1 MGRPTSVAVIDDDT
15 DYRQLYK
22 LWLPEEYEVIEAG
35 DGRTGLQRI
44 DDSIDAVLLDRQ
56 MPKLSGET
64 VAEKLRQRSVTP
76 AVVMI
81 SSVKPDVDILDI
93 PVDSYLRKPA
103 DRDTLLSVLSQFSA
117 GANTRRSVGNSW
129 DLPTDE
135 TQSLTLSERQRSR
148 RATRTSGPSNG
159 WNNTTCHSPTQR
171 PNRSAQC
178 IPVQT
183 QRVVRPRI
191 RCKTIGFSGRGTP

>member
-1 MGRPTSVAVIDDDT
+1 MGRPTSVAVVDDDK

-22 LWLPEEYEVIEAG
+22 LWLPEECDIIEAG

-56 MPKLSGET
+56 MPDRSGER
-64 VAEKLRQRSVTP
+64 VAAKLRQRSVTP

-103 DRDTLLSVLSQFSA
+103 DRDTLLSVLSRVRTRCEYE
-117 GANTRRSVGNSW
+117 ANRRELLGLADRLATV
-129 DLPTDE
+129 TDAV
-135 TQSLTLSERQRSR
+135 
-148 RATRTSGPSNG
+148 RATALAESDTY
-159 WNNTTCHSPTQR
+159 QR
-171 PNRSAQC
+171 AVKRLEQHDVSLADAVSEP
-178 IPVQT
+178 
-183 QRVVRPRI
+183 
-191 RCKTIGFSGRGTP
+191 

>member
-103 DRDTLLSVLSQFSA
+103 DRDTLVSVLSAVQ
-117 GANTRRSVGNSW
+117 RRCEY
-129 DLPTDE
+129 E
-135 TQSLTLSERQRSR
+135 TERRELLGLADR
-148 RATRTSGPSNG
+148 RDTVADAVRATALAESDAYKRAVERLEQHDVSLADAASEP
-159 WNNTTCHSPTQR
+159 
-171 PNRSAQC
+171 
-178 IPVQT
+178 
-183 QRVVRPRI
+183 
-191 RCKTIGFSGRGTP
+191 

>member
-1 MGRPTSVAVIDDDT
+1 MGRPTSVAVIDDDE

-44 DDSIDAVLLDRQ
+44 DESIDVVLLDRQ
-56 MPKLSGET
+56 MPELSGET
-64 VAEKLRQRSVTP
+64 VAERLRQQSVTP

-103 DRDTLLSVLSQFSA
+103 DRDTLLSVLSTVR
-117 GANTRRSVGNSW
+117 TRCEYGTKRRELLGLA
-129 DLPTDE
+129 D
-135 TQSLTLSERQRSR
+135 R
-148 RATRTSGPSNG
+148 RATVADAVRATALAESDVY
-159 WNNTTCHSPTQR
+159 QR
-171 PNRSAQC
+171 AVEQLEQHDVSLTDA
-178 IPVQT
+178 V
-183 QRVVRPRI
+183 
-191 RCKTIGFSGRGTP
+191 SEL